1 MHHHIA
7 LRLFNIILVAS
18 SSGGNPELDC
28 KNAVFPWFGR
38 GSLDTALTG
47 NPRKPPETFGNLRKP
62 LGKHAGNPG
71 IQMLGM
77 VFEMPRAPQK
87 PSETLSIKFTEKLAT
102 V

>member
-7 LRLFNIILVAS
+7 LRLINIILVAS
-18 SSGGNPELDC
+18 SAGGNPRAGLQKC
-28 KNAVFPWFGR
+28 SFPTVWQRQFGHC
-38 GSLDTALTG
+38 SA
-47 NPRKPPETFGNLRKP
+47 RKPSETFGNLRNL
-62 LGKHAGNPG
+62 LGKSAGNPG
-71 IQMLGM
+71 IQVLGM